1 MKTLL
6 LIHANCCDVQIV
18 ETICKTVVLMT
29 VIIAIFYFFVQ
40 LSRIILDWKKSKLA
54 NEKEAKSEKSKTPD
68 SKEEER
74 KLELQRQ
81 DRAKALVKDFY
92 EVTKDKDQK
101 KDLDTTEKLLKMFE
115 KVMGYNS
122 NNTNVDTDEKEK

>member
-1 MKTLL
+1 MNTLL
-6 LIHANCCDVQIV
+6 FIHANDCDVQIV
-18 ETICKTVVLMT
+18 EIVCKTLVLMT

-40 LSRIILDWKKSKLA
+40 LSGIILDWKKTKLA
-54 NEKEAKSEKSKTPD
+54 NNKETKSENGKTPD
-68 SKEEER
+68 PKEEER

-101 KDLDTTEKLLKMFE
+101 KDLDTTERLIKMYE

-122 NNTNVDTDEKEK
+122 NN

>member
-1 MKTLL
+1 MNTLL
-6 LIHANCCDVQIV
+6 LILANDCDVQIV
-18 ETICKTVVLMT
+18 EIVCKTLVLMT
-29 VIIAIFYFFVQ
+29 VIIAIFCFLVQ
-40 LSRIILDWKKSKLA
+40 LSRILLDWKKTKLA
-54 NEKEAKSEKSKTPD
+54 NDKEAKSENGKTPGP
-68 SKEEER
+68 KEEER
-74 KLELQRQ
+74 KLELQKQ